1 MSSPRSGVDET
12 PGPDDLV
19 VLTWNAHMFEG
30 DLAGLIADL
39 RAGRLTGGNPCRTSS
54 SCFRSSIGE

>member
-1 MSSPRSGVDET
+1 MVSRCWKARHRAVAAGGVDEI

-30 DLAGLIADL
+30 DLGALIADL
-39 RAGRLTGGNPCRTSS
+39 RDGH
-54 SCFRSSIGE
+54 